1 MSKKKN
7 KSDATIRTQVMEAM
21 QDMPK
26 MWPRQAK

>member
-1 MSKKKN
+1 MNENKIIKN

-26 MWPRQAK
+26 R